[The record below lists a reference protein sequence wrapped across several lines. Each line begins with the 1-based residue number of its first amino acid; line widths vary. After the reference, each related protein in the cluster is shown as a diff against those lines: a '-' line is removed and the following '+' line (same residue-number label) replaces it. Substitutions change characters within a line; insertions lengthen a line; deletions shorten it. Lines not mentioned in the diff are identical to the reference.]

1 MARLQ
6 LTPELIAK
14 MTPEAKRTLRHK
26 CQTDLYFLGKDI
38 LGIPLNAIVH
48 GAMCGLFVQKNPLK
62 DIYEQDSVKQR
73 LLLAPRNSMKT
84 TLDQADIVQW
94 ILCFPNVRILILTG
108 TQDLAY
114 RMVKE
119 LKAHFQLNLLLRALF
134 PELCPVDPE
143 AKWGVADEFTVP
155 RTKNW
160 REPTVSVSTIDSTKA
175 GSHYEILKLDDCV
188 TEVNS
193 RTAEQLKKVVDAF
206 ADTTPLMEPQGS
218 YRDYIG
224 TRYDGQD
231 AYGNLLRKNQ
241 EAIDEGEEPE
251 TKVLILSAW
260 KVKEGRELET
270 NSFGT
275 PVIKADDVELLYPER
290 LGFRWLHK
298 QYREDPYKFSCQQ
311 LNNPDPNIEQLVK
324 SFPLDLLLRH
334 KIPYDGMPFAGTK
347 YLCWDLSGYSKTAS
361 SDWTVGIV
369 GMVDDQNR
377 LFVIDII
384 RGKYNPVQQAAAI
397 VEAAKQWKPEV
408 TIIEDAQ
415 GARAL
420 EPTIVRIAQETQ
432 VEVPIRWSTPPRF
445 EGAKKTRIGFLATL
459 LRADRLWFA
468 NYVENLKYLFEELT
482 AYPYFRHD
490 DHADA
495 LATLVMNLSFLA
507 GTIAP
512 VTSPERVQEIKQ
524 QVFYDM
530 LFGDDTPAIDPTPES
545 YDGALGYSLLR
556 SH

>member
-1 MARLQ
+1 MAKLQ

-155 RTKNW
+155 RTKTW

-193 RTAEQLKKVVDAF
+193 VAEF
-206 ADTTPLMEPQGS
+206 CHS
-218 YRDYIG
+218 R
-224 TRYDGQD
+224 
-231 AYGNLLRKNQ
+231 
-241 EAIDEGEEPE
+241 
-251 TKVLILSAW
+251 
-260 KVKEGRELET
+260 
-270 NSFGT
+270 
-275 PVIKADDVELLYPER
+275 
-290 LGFRWLHK
+290 
-298 QYREDPYKFSCQQ
+298 
-311 LNNPDPNIEQLVK
+311 
-324 SFPLDLLLRH
+324 
-334 KIPYDGMPFAGTK
+334 
-347 YLCWDLSGYSKTAS
+347 
-361 SDWTVGIV
+361 
-369 GMVDDQNR
+369 
-377 LFVIDII
+377 
-384 RGKYNPVQQAAAI
+384 
-397 VEAAKQWKPEV
+397 
-408 TIIEDAQ
+408 
-415 GARAL
+415 
-420 EPTIVRIAQETQ
+420 
-432 VEVPIRWSTPPRF
+432 
-445 EGAKKTRIGFLATL
+445 
-459 LRADRLWFA
+459 
-468 NYVENLKYLFEELT
+468 LT
-482 AYPYFRHD
+482 A
-490 DHADA
+490 
-495 LATLVMNLSFLA
+495 
-507 GTIAP
+507 
-512 VTSPERVQEIKQ
+512 
-524 QVFYDM
+524 
-530 LFGDDTPAIDPTPES
+530 
-545 YDGALGYSLLR
+545 
-556 SH
+556 